1 MNYRNESKWEDM
13 NLLQQEYEKYQ
24 KKLTIFLYLKVGDKI
39 GKTNEKYTLYREGYS
54 QNWARWWYGE
64 NRKRTL
70 HYINLD
76 FTKFVKYLDIVLDM
90 HSVSSLPKYKYLVGN
105 TVDSINDIIP
115 GLYNLKKTYHD
126 DAKLI
131 CKIDSIILILIDFK
145 GKMKS
150 KNDPKVHK
158 QSRTCF

>member
-1 MNYRNESKWEDM
+1 MSYRNESKWEDM

-24 KKLTIFLYLKVGDKI
+24 KNLTIFLYLKEGDKI
-39 GKTNEKYTLYREGYS
+39 GKTNEKYTLYREGHS

-70 HYINLD
+70 HYIDID
-76 FTKFVKYLDIVLDM
+76 FTKFVKYLDTVLAL
-90 HSVSSLPKYKYLVGN
+90 HSVSSLSKYKCLVEN

-126 DAKLI
+126 DTRLI

-145 GKMKS
+145 DKIGS

-158 QSRTCF
+158 QPRTCF